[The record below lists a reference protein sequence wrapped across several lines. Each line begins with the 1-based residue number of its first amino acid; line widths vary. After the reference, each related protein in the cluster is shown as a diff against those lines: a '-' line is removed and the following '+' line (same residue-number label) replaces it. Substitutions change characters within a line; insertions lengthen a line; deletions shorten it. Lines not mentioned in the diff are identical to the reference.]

1 LVQSRGGELKR
12 EIDMI
17 MVLISES
24 QDKSKT
30 LMKFFKERSIDIIHY
45 GSPMKALDNIAEIRP
60 DAIVIDAIDFP
71 RHWKVITQ
79 YVRYNNSKND
89 VVVILIV
96 NALFSAFEVDK
107 AISIG
112 VQGIINIDTPN
123 EVVVNNAKD
132 ILAKYKSSTFKARRD
147 FNEEFSSSD
156 CSFLFVEP
164 ETECIVTGK
173 VKDLHTDSILF
184 IPDIKL
190 EEVDKDDL
198 LKNCSLKIRDRIITP
213 SCRVVEVNDYLNLE
227 FVDIKDDDAKV
238 IEELLEESKEM
249 AFIG

>member
-1 LVQSRGGELKR
+1 
-12 EIDMI
+12 
-17 MVLISES
+17 
-24 QDKSKT
+24 
-30 LMKFFKERSIDIIHY
+30 
-45 GSPMKALDNIAEIRP
+45 MKALDNLAEIKP
-60 DAIVIDAIDFP
+60 DAIVIDTIDFP

-79 YVRYNNSKND
+79 YVRYSNSKDD

-173 VKDLHTDSILF
+173 VKDLHTDSLLF
-184 IPDIKL
+184 IPDIKVD
-190 EEVDKDDL
+190 EIDKDDI
-198 LKNCSLKIRDRIITP
+198 LKNCSLKIRNNILTP
-213 SCRVVEVNDYLNLE
+213 SCRVVEVNNYLNLE
-227 FVDIKDDDAKV
+227 FVDLKEEEARV
-238 IEELLEESKEM
+238 IEELLDESKAM
-249 AFIG
+249 ALIS

>member
-1 LVQSRGGELKR
+1 
-12 EIDMI
+12 

-24 QDKSKT
+24 QDKNKT
-30 LMKFFKERSIDIIHY
+30 LMKVFKEQSIDIIHY
-45 GSPMKALDNIAEIRP
+45 SSPMKALDNLAEIKP
-60 DAIVIDAIDFP
+60 DAIVIDTIDFP

-79 YVRYNNSKND
+79 YVRYSNSKDD

-173 VKDLHTDSILF
+173 VKDLHTDSLLF
-184 IPDIKL
+184 IPDIKVD
-190 EEVDKDDL
+190 EIDKDDI
-198 LKNCSLKIRDRIITP
+198 LKNCSLKIRNNILTP
-213 SCRVVEVNDYLNLE
+213 SCRVVEVNNYLNLE
-227 FVDIKDDDAKV
+227 FVDLKEEEARV
-238 IEELLEESKEM
+238 IEELLDESK
-249 AFIG
+249 AIALIS

>member
-1 LVQSRGGELKR
+1 
-12 EIDMI
+12 MI

-24 QDKSKT
+24 EDKSKT
-30 LMKFFKERSIDIIHY
+30 LMKFFEEQSIYIIHY
-45 GSPMKALDNIAEIRP
+45 SSPMKALDNLGEIRP
-60 DAIVIDAIDFP
+60 DAIVIDTIDFP

-89 VVVILIV
+89 VVLILIV
-96 NALFSAFEVDK
+96 NTLFSAFEVDK

-132 ILAKYKSSTFKARRD
+132 ILAKYKSSTFKARRN
-147 FNEEFSSSD
+147 FNEEFSSDD

-173 VKDLHTDSILF
+173 VKDLHTDSLLF
-184 IPDIKL
+184 IPDIALDEIDKN
-190 EEVDKDDL
+190 EV
-198 LKNCSLKIRDRIITP
+198 LKNCSLKIRDNILTP
-213 SCRVVEVNDYLNLE
+213 SCRVVEVNNYLNLE
-227 FVDIKDDDAKV
+227 FLDIKEEEAKI
-238 IEELLEESKEM
+238 IEELLEEPKSIALAEK
-249 AFIG
+249 

>member
-1 LVQSRGGELKR
+1 
-12 EIDMI
+12 MI

-24 QDKSKT
+24 QDRNKT
-30 LMKFFKERSIDIIHY
+30 LLRFFKEQSIDIIHY
-45 GSPMKALDNIAEIRP
+45 NSPMKALDNLSEIRP
-60 DAIVIDAIDFP
+60 DAIVVDTIDFP

-89 VVVILIV
+89 VVLILIV

-112 VQGIINIDTPN
+112 VQGIINIDTSN
-123 EVVVNNAKD
+123 EVVVNNARD
-132 ILAKYKSSTFKARRD
+132 ILAKYKSATFKARRD
-147 FNEEFSSSD
+147 FDEEFSSSD

-173 VKDLHTDSILF
+173 VKDLHTDSLLF

-190 EEVDKDDL
+190 DEIDKGDIL
-198 LKNCSLKIRDRIITP
+198 RNCSLKIRDKIIAP

-227 FVDIKDDDAKV
+227 FVDINEDEAKI
-238 IEELLEESKEM
+238 IENLLEESKET
-249 AFIG
+249 IPID

>member
-1 LVQSRGGELKR
+1 
-12 EIDMI
+12 MI
-17 MVLISES
+17 MVLVSES

-30 LMKFFKERSIDIIHY
+30 LMKFFKEQSIDIIHY
-45 GSPMKALDNIAEIRP
+45 TSPMKALDNLEEIRP

-79 YVRYNNSKND
+79 YVRYSNSKND

-112 VQGIINIDTPN
+112 VQGIVNIDAPN
-123 EVVVNNAKD
+123 DVVVNNAKD
-132 ILAKYKSSTFKARRD
+132 IIAKYKSATFKARKD
-147 FNEEFSSSD
+147 FGEEFSSSD

-173 VKDLHTDSILF
+173 VKDLHPDSLLF

-190 EEVDKDDL
+190 EEIDRDDV
-198 LKNCSLKIRDRIITP
+198 LKNCSLKIRDDIITP
-213 SCRVVEVNDYLNLE
+213 ICRVVEANDYLNLK
-227 FVDIKDDDAKV
+227 FVDIKEEDAKI
-238 IEELLEESKEM
+238 IEELLDESKNV
-249 AFIG
+249 ALIS